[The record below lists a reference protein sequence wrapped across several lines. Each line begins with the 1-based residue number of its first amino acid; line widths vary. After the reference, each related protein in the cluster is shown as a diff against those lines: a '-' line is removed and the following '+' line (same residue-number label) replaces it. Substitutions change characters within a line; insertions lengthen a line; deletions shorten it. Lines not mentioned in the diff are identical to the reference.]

1 MSTDAQFARPS
12 SESQARAD
20 LMRIYAAGVVAVDPR
35 RLVASALT
43 GAMRATAWLPPA
55 LAACSRI
62 RLLAVGK
69 AACGMAAEVEAQ
81 LEAKLRDGLVI
92 APAARLAA
100 NPSPPSRVRVMPGAH
115 PIPDESSLA
124 AGRAAIE
131 FTAAARADEVV
142 LFALSGG
149 ASALMVAP
157 SDGLALADKIAI
169 TSALMRAGATI
180 RELNAVRK
188 HLSAIKGGGLLRALA
203 PGARLIS
210 LIISDVP
217 GNDLATIGS
226 GPSAPD
232 PSTYADAIGVLKRRG
247 VWGRAPE
254 PVRDHLE
261 RGLAG
266 EIVETVKGGD
276 SIAAQA
282 QNLIIGDNAIA
293 VGAAAETGAAL
304 GYEVDR
310 SRSLSG
316 EADELGVALAAY
328 TAAIR
333 RERVC
338 VIAGGESVVTMRGNG
353 TGGRSQQGAL
363 AMALELA
370 RRAPDARIAALFAGT
385 DGVDGPSDA
394 AGAIVSPATVRRA
407 TEAGLDAPAALA
419 RNDAYPFFKALGDL
433 VMTGPTG
440 TNVADLFV
448 GLINY

>member
-1 MSTDAQFARPS
+1 
-12 SESQARAD
+12 
-20 LMRIYAAGVVAVDPR
+20 MRIYAAGVAAVDPR
-35 RLVASALT
+35 RLVAAALA
-43 GAMRATAWLPPA
+43 GATPAAASLPET
-55 LAACSRI
+55 LAACPHL

-81 LEAKLRDGLVI
+81 LGAKLRDELII
-92 APAARLAA
+92 APAAVLAA
-100 NPSPPSRVRVMPGAH
+100 ANASPSSRIRVLPGAH
-115 PIPDESSLA
+115 PIPDESSIA
-124 AGRAAIE
+124 AGRAALA
-131 FTAAARADEVV
+131 FAAEAQPDEIV
-142 LFALSGG
+142 LLALSGG

-157 SDGLALADKIAI
+157 ADGLTLLDKVAI

-188 HLSAIKGGGLLRALA
+188 HLSALKGGGLLRALA

-254 PVRDHLE
+254 PVRHHLE

-266 EIVETVKGGD
+266 EIAETLKSGD
-276 SIAAQA
+276 SIAARA
-282 QNLIIGDNAIA
+282 QNLIIGDNSTA
-293 VGAAAETGAAL
+293 VAAASAAAAAL
-304 GYEVDR
+304 GYEVDG
-310 SRSLSG
+310 SRALSG
-316 EADELGVALAAY
+316 EANELGAALAAY
-328 TAAIR
+328 TATIER
-333 RERVC
+333 QRVC
-338 VIAGGESVVTMRGNG
+338 VVAGGEPVVTMSGRGR
-353 TGGRSQQGAL
+353 GGRAQQAAL

-370 RRAPDARIAALFAGT
+370 RRAPEARIAALFAGT
-385 DGVDGPSDA
+385 DGVDGPTDA
-394 AGAIVSPATVRRA
+394 AGAILSPATIRRA
-407 TEAGLDAPAALA
+407 AEAGLDAAAALA

-448 GLINY
+448 ALVNY

>member
-1 MSTDAQFARPS
+1 MSTEAKTARPS
-12 SESQARAD
+12 SGSQARAD
-20 LMRIYAAGVVAVDPR
+20 LMRIYAAGVAAVDPR

-43 GAMRATAWLPPA
+43 GAREATARLPGA
-55 LAACSRI
+55 LDAYPHI

-81 LEAKLRDGLVI
+81 LGARLRDGLVI
-92 APAARLAA
+92 ASPAALAA
-100 NPSPPSRVRVMPGAH
+100 NPSPSSRIRVMPGAH

-124 AGRAAIE
+124 AGRAALE
-131 FTAAARADEVV
+131 FVAAAGPDEVV

-157 SDGLALADKIAI
+157 SDGLTLANKIAI

-217 GNDLATIGS
+217 GNDLTTIGS

-232 PSTYADAIGVLKRRG
+232 PSTYTDAIGVLKRRG

-254 PVRDHLE
+254 PVRNHLE

-266 EIVETVKGGD
+266 EIAETVKSGD

-282 QNLIIGDNAIA
+282 QNLLIGDNATA
-293 VGAAAETGAAL
+293 LMAAAETAAAL
-304 GYEVDR
+304 GYEVDG
-310 SRSLSG
+310 SRTLSG
-316 EADELGVALAAY
+316 EANELGAALAAY

-333 RERVC
+333 REQVC
-338 VIAGGESVVTMRGNG
+338 VIAGGESVVTLRGNG
-353 TGGRSQQGAL
+353 TGGRSQQAAL

-385 DGVDGPSDA
+385 DGVDGPTDA

-407 TEAGLDAPAALA
+407 TEAGLEADAALG

-433 VMTGPTG
+433 VITGPTG